1 MINCFKTSPAYFLEV
16 ISEPATVCNE
26 YTFTS
31 VEIKQP

>member
-1 MINCFKTSPAYFLEV
+1 MFFELTG
-16 ISEPATVCNE
+16 EPATVCNE